1 MHFEIRIW
9 NDNNI
14 QESSQTYASQNYEWT
29 LMELGVLG
37 GFLGSKMSLDWL
49 KIGLNSVEKIIYY
62 LWEYHWK
69 ANSEIQSSPYKL
81 PQRSG

>member
-1 MHFEIRIW
+1 
-9 NDNNI
+9 
-14 QESSQTYASQNYEWT
+14 
-29 LMELGVLG
+29 MELGVLG